1 MRKILEKRSDVAIAL
16 VLLLFNGF
24 VVARLLGVS
33 YGHFGWEAY
42 AGSYS
47 TPGEGG
53 GPESTCSDGIDNDMN
68 GLTDC
73 FDPGCANALACAA
86 RAPVMSMSGLLS
98 LAVVLT
104 SVGVLVLRRR
114 SSRL

>member
-1 MRKILEKRSDVAIAL
+1 MRKVLERKSDIAL
-16 VLLLFNGF
+16 AIVLMLLNGF
-24 VVARLLGVS
+24 FVARLLGVS

-42 AGSYS
+42 AGSY

-68 GLTDC
+68 GLIDC

-86 RAPVMSMSGLLS
+86 RAPVVSTSGLLS

-114 SSRL
+114 SNPS